1 MPKRTR
7 DLKIQAMRPQTDTH
21 AVVELGL
28 DGTILAAS
36 DTFLQVVGYARA
48 EVVGRNHSI
57 LLSSEDAASPAYEG
71 FWQTLRDGRVVV
83 GEHRRR
89 NKNGGIVWL
98 YSTYVPIAG
107 PDGRPSKIVKH
118 AVDITASKM
127 EAADHAGQVAAI
139 GRSQAIIEFDLTGVV
154 LGANDNFLNAFGYE
168 AAEVV
173 GRHHSM
179 FVDDATRGS
188 AEYEAFWAAL
198 RGGEFTRGEYR
209 RIGKDGRQVWIHAT
223 YNPIFGL
230 DGKPFKV
237 VKYASDVTV
246 AKIAASN
253 FQGQIEA
260 IQKSQAV
267 VEFDLSGNI
276 LYANPNFLAVVGYDL
291 DEIVGQHHRKLVFAD
306 EFGRQDYEAFWG
318 ALRSGE
324 FRSGEYRRR
333 NRRGEEVWL
342 QASYNP
348 IRDLDGNPFKV
359 VKFATDMTESVRR
372 KLREGELETARLA
385 AEASARAKSEFLAN
399 MSHELR
405 TPLTSILGF
414 SRLIG
419 RDGTLSPN
427 DYEYLDLIRDAGE
440 TLLRVVNDILD
451 FSKLEDGSVTL
462 TNEPFSLRTLITGVE
477 RLLGGQADDKGLS
490 IVLSSDD
497 VVLQGDSARLRQ
509 IIINLVGNA
518 IKFTDRGSV
527 NVEATFVS
535 AGSEN
540 GVLEVRVTD
549 TGPGIPADRLDHLF
563 QRFSQADQGLDRR
576 HTGTGLGL
584 AICRL
589 LVEAMG
595 GEVGVNSEFGTGSQ
609 FWFRA
614 PLTMGAE
621 EAVREIETENTVERS
636 LRILM
641 ADDHFANRKLVQSL
655 LSPFDVELVFAE
667 DGLEAT
673 QLAAQS
679 GFDLILMDMQMPN
692 MDGLTATREIRRL
705 DGPNSRT
712 PILALTANILPQ
724 HQQECLAAGMNG
736 HLAKP
741 IDVNA
746 LVEAINQHALDRGR
760 PPQSAA
766 A

>member
-1 MPKRTR
+1 M
-7 DLKIQAMRPQTDTH
+7 
-21 AVVELGL
+21 VELGL
-28 DGTILAAS
+28 DGTIVAAS
-36 DTFLQVVGYARA
+36 DTFLQLVGYARA
-48 EVVGRNHSI
+48 EIVGRNHSM
-57 LLSSEDAASPAYEG
+57 LLHAEDAASPAYEG
-71 FWQTLRDGRVVV
+71 FWRALRDGRAIV

-89 NKNGGIVWL
+89 GKSGKIVWL
-98 YSTYVPIAG
+98 HGTYLPLSG
-107 PDGRPSKIVKH
+107 PDGRPTKIIKH
-118 AVDITASKM
+118 AVDITAKKI
-127 EAADHAGQVAAI
+127 EASDHAGQIAAI
-139 GRSQAIIEFDLTGVV
+139 GKSQAVIEFDLSGVV
-154 LGANDNFLNAFGYE
+154 LGANENFLTAFGYE

-179 FVDDATRGS
+179 FVDDATRAS

-209 RIGKDGRQVWIHAT
+209 RIGKAGRQVWIQAT
-223 YNPIFGL
+223 YNPIYGL

-237 VKYASDVTV
+237 VKYASDVTA

-253 FQGQIEA
+253 YQGQIEA

-276 LYANPNFLAVVGYDL
+276 LYANPNFLAVVGYEL
-291 DEIVGQHHRKLVFAD
+291 EEVVGQHHRKLVFAD

-318 ALRSGE
+318 ALRAGE

-333 NRRGEEVWL
+333 NKLGEEVWL

-359 VKFATDMTESVRR
+359 VKFATDMTEAVRR

-451 FSKLEDGSVTL
+451 FSKLEDGSVIL
-462 TNEPFSLRTLITGVE
+462 ANEAFSLRTLVIGVE
-477 RLLGGQADDKGLS
+477 RLLGGQAGDKGLS
-490 IVLSSDD
+490 IVLSADD
-497 VVLQGDSARLRQ
+497 VVLEGDSARLRQ
-509 IIINLVGNA
+509 IIINLVSNA
-518 IKFTDRGSV
+518 IKFTDQGSV
-527 NVEATFVS
+527 SIDARFVAS
-535 AGSEN
+535 SSGG
-540 GVLEVRVTD
+540 GVLEVRVID
-549 TGPGIPADRLDHLF
+549 TGAGIPADRVDRLF
-563 QRFSQADQGLDRR
+563 QRFSQADQGFDRR

-595 GEVGVNSEFGTGSQ
+595 GEVGVHSEVGTGSQ
-609 FWFRA
+609 FWFRV
-614 PLTMGAE
+614 PLNVGAA
-621 EAVREIETENTVERS
+621 EAIAEIETERSVERP
-636 LRILM
+636 LKILM

-655 LSPFDVELVFAE
+655 LSPFNVELFLAE

-679 GFDLILMDMQMPN
+679 AFDLILMDMQMPN

-705 DGPNSRT
+705 DGPNAGT

-724 HQQECLAAGMNG
+724 HQEECLAAGMNG

-746 LVEAINQHALDRGR
+746 LVEAINLHALDHQQ